1 LALRATGLL
10 DRGVDTMNA
19 VMKNE
24 ADEMQSYS
32 LSLTEKTTWSKTDFY
47 DASHLN
53 AQGNLK
59 LAELIA
65 EDIVKNR

>member
-1 LALRATGLL
+1 
-10 DRGVDTMNA
+10 
-19 VMKNE
+19 MKNE